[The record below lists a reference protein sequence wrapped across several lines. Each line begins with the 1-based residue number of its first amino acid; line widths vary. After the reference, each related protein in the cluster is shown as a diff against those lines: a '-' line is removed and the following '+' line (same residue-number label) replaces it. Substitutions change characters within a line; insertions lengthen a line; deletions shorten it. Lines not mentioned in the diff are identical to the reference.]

1 MHGQMG
7 VGRAVLAAI
16 LSLLSPLGVLA
27 DERDFCTSPVVTY
40 ASVIERVAPAIVSIN
55 LRSPVGLDP
64 SRASRAK
71 GEREEIGAF
80 GSGVIIDSSGL
91 IATTS
96 HGLERNWPITV
107 VLNDQRELDA
117 EIVLTDRRT
126 DLAIL
131 RIKESQDF
139 ATVQLGNSD
148 EVRVGDL
155 VLAIGNPYAVG
166 QTVTHGLVS
175 AVGRTQL
182 QINNYEYYIQ
192 TDAAINPGSSGGAL
206 LDARGRLIGINMAI
220 VSQTRGWQGTVARLK
235 LNSAIGALVRSV
247 VANSP
252 ADQAGLQ
259 VSDVISSIDGRPVE
273 NPNAFDYRFAMRNV
287 PGKVQLGIVRDGTEQ
302 TLQVNLVPAPETV
315 PRESTRIE
323 TFAPLRGA
331 IVVNLSP
338 AVAEEL
344 GLDAD
349 VEGVA
354 VTDVEKD
361 TPAQRFGLQRGD
373 ILLKA
378 NGAKI
383 NRARDVERLLR
394 NTRVATLEFDRGGD
408 LFLARITR

>member
-16 LSLLSPLGVLA
+16 LSLLSPLGAFA
-27 DERDFCTSPVVTY
+27 DERDFCTSPIVTY
-40 ASVIERVAPAIVSIN
+40 ASVISRVAPAIVSIN

-107 VLNDQRELDA
+107 VLNDQREFDA

-131 RIKESQDF
+131 RIKGSQDF

-220 VSQTRGWQGTVARLK
+220 VSQTRGWQGIGFAVPVNMVAFVADAARRGTDVIRRAWLGAKLVPLDPGSVARLK
-235 LNSAIGALVRSV
+235 LNSATGALVKSV

-259 VSDVISSIDGRPVE
+259 VSDVISSIDGRTRRKSE
-273 NPNAFDYRFAMRNV
+273 C
-287 PGKVQLGIVRDGTEQ
+287 VRLSLRHEECSRQ
-302 TLQVNLVPAPETV
+302 
-315 PRESTRIE
+315 STAGNCAR
-323 TFAPLRGA
+323 RH
-331 IVVNLSP
+331 
-338 AVAEEL
+338 
-344 GLDAD
+344 
-349 VEGVA
+349 
-354 VTDVEKD
+354 
-361 TPAQRFGLQRGD
+361 
-373 ILLKA
+373 
-378 NGAKI
+378 
-383 NRARDVERLLR
+383 RAS
-394 NTRVATLEFDRGGD
+394 A
-408 LFLARITR
+408 

>member
-1 MHGQMG
+1 M
-7 VGRAVLAAI
+7 V
-16 LSLLSPLGVLA
+16 P
-27 DERDFCTSPVVTY
+27 
-40 ASVIERVAPAIVSIN
+40 
-55 LRSPVGLDP
+55 LDP
-64 SRASRAK
+64 
-71 GEREEIGAF
+71 
-80 GSGVIIDSSGL
+80 
-91 IATTS
+91 
-96 HGLERNWPITV
+96 
-107 VLNDQRELDA
+107 
-117 EIVLTDRRT
+117 
-126 DLAIL
+126 
-131 RIKESQDF
+131 
-139 ATVQLGNSD
+139 
-148 EVRVGDL
+148 
-155 VLAIGNPYAVG
+155 
-166 QTVTHGLVS
+166 
-175 AVGRTQL
+175 
-182 QINNYEYYIQ
+182 
-192 TDAAINPGSSGGAL
+192 
-206 LDARGRLIGINMAI
+206 
-220 VSQTRGWQGTVARLK
+220 GTVARLK
-235 LNSAIGALVRSV
+235 LNSATGALVRSV

-252 ADQAGLQ
+252 AEQAGLQ
-259 VSDVISSIDGRPVE
+259 VNDVISSIDGRLVE

-302 TLQVNLVPAPETV
+302 ALEVNLVPAPETV